1 MSGVSGPARTGS
13 APTAGARSGSR
24 PAPGLVKSAKRLA
37 LRSLHGAENL
47 AASSRARLKAAARAR
62 LQATAARDPA
72 EALAMVARARRL
84 FGQRR
89 FLAEA
94 EALLTARARGW
105 AAAAPLIARI
115 AADGEALTG
124 PGAAALLRAP
134 GPAPATDLA
143 RPARDRPHDLPTDAA
158 ARIVVYTARFGTRP
172 VLPPLFALTDRLRFL
187 CFTDHPVEVPG
198 WECLPSAQPDLDGA
212 AAEAFH
218 RIRADTVLA
227 EAAPAAE
234 FSLWIA
240 PDRVL
245 LGNLDTLITR
255 WLIGR
260 DLVLWRHG
268 RGADWHDL
276 VEAALVTGEVLAGE
290 SVAGAAESAAGAMA
304 PGLLDQAAACDA
316 AGMPRETL
324 VCDSGLLWRRHGA
337 EDVAALMAAW
347 WALREARPADQAGD
361 PDLDLARA
369 LAAPGAARPQVLPAA
384 LGPATD
390 NPYVARQPRQGR
402 ARPRP
407 APTAG
412 AGRPLPVRFL
422 FAEKYARSASALLR
436 GEQLS
441 AMIGAAFPD
450 RYDVAYVGEIEAVR
464 DAVVIVTKGALKV
477 HHPEALARLRARN
490 VLCIGAWDD
499 ALPDPAKVAQL
510 DAQMTLAHR
519 QMLDLN
525 RIYPR
530 VPAYHVT
537 HHVNAQVNPC
547 QPPEDRLRTGYL
559 GVLENTV
566 LPATLGHAVEL
577 VGIDTANVN
586 HSWLDALPRFNCHWI
601 VRQTRVWD
609 GWKPFLKGFVAARC
623 NAVVI
628 VTCEDGDTAHYL
640 GDDYPFYAASTEASD
655 LEMAWAEA
663 AAAFGGPDWARAR
676 AIMDQVRARNSEA
689 QVCAEFAAMLD
700 DLLG

>member
-1 MSGVSGPARTGS
+1 VSDAAGPARPGS
-13 APTAGARSGSR
+13 APTAGPRSGPR
-24 PAPGLVKSAKRLA
+24 PAPGAVKSVKRLA
-37 LRSLHGAENL
+37 LRGLHGTQAL
-47 AASSRARLKAAARAR
+47 AAAGRARLGEAALAR
-62 LQATAARDPA
+62 LQAAAARDPA
-72 EALAMVARARRL
+72 EALALVARARRA
-84 FGQRR
+84 FASRR

-94 EALLTARARGW
+94 EALLTARAHGW
-105 AAAAPLIARI
+105 AAAAPLVERLAREG
-115 AADGEALTG
+115 AALTG
-124 PGAAALLRAP
+124 PGAAALLRP
-134 GPAPATDLA
+134 PCPAPAADLA
-143 RPARDRPHDLPTDAA
+143 LPDPARPPDLPRKAA
-158 ARIVVYTARFGTRP
+158 AEIIVYTARFGARP

-187 CFTDHPVEVPG
+187 CFTDHPVAVPG
-198 WECLPSAQPDLDGA
+198 WECRPSARPDLAGA

-218 RIRADTVLA
+218 RIRAEAVLA
-227 EAAPAAE
+227 EVAPEAG

-245 LGNLDTLITR
+245 LGTLDTLITR
-255 WLIGR
+255 WFLGR
-260 DLVLWRHG
+260 DLVLWRHA

-276 VEAALVTGEVLAGE
+276 VEATLVTGTGPAGE
-290 SVAGAAESAAGAMA
+290 SVAGAAEVVAGTMA

-316 AGMPRETL
+316 SGLPRETL
-324 VCDSGLLWRRHGA
+324 LCDSGLMWRRHGA
-337 EDVAALMAAW
+337 QDVAALMAAW
-347 WALREARPADQAGD
+347 WDIRAERGAGAGD

-369 LAAPGAARPQVLPAA
+369 LIATPAVRPHILPAA

-390 NPYVARQPRQGR
+390 NLYVARQPRQGR
-402 ARPRP
+402 ARPRALP
-407 APTAG
+407 AAG
-412 AGRPLPVRFL
+412 AGKLLPVRFL

-441 AMIGAAFPD
+441 AMIGTAFPD
-450 RYDVAYVGEIEAVR
+450 RFDVAYVGEIEALR

-477 HHPEALARLRARN
+477 HDPEALAHLRARN
-490 VLCIGAWDD
+490 VLAIGAWDD
-499 ALPDPAKVAQL
+499 ALPDPEKVAAL
-510 DAQMTLAHR
+510 DAHMTLAHR

-525 RIYPR
+525 RLYPD

-537 HHVNAQVNPC
+537 HHVNAQVKPC
-547 QPPEDRLRTGYL
+547 QPPDDRLRTGYL

-577 VGIDTANVN
+577 VGIDTANVS

-628 VTCEDGDTAHYL
+628 VTREDGDAAHYL
-640 GDDYPFYAASTEASD
+640 GDDYPFYAASTGAED
-655 LEMAWAEA
+655 LEMAWARA
-663 AAAFGGPDWARAR
+663 AASFGGPDWARAR